1 MKVVLDRDAFV
12 KLGRNVAIVSG
23 GGKTADQI
31 AYRCRRI
38 APSHDTS
45 EERAE
50 TLPKPSVEGTIG
62 IGFVSSEVVLSSGS
76 AQCQSDMTEDW
87 PKRKRRRQV
96 YDDAS
101 YRNQHSST

>member
-1 MKVVLDRDAFV
+1 M

-23 GGKTADQI
+23 GAEQRIKLHIDAGGLKDLTIQVKKGP
-31 AYRCRRI
+31 RPCR
-38 APSHDTS
+38 
-45 EERAE
+45 
-50 TLPKPSVEGTIG
+50 PSVEGIIG